1 MTRWILNVALLS
13 GKELR
18 SVMKDVTLMALILFA
33 FTVAIQL
40 VANGVRAE
48 VMNASVAIMDEDHS
62 ELSRRLRDAIQQ
74 PYFKP
79 PEDIERSAIDPA
91 MNSGKYIFVIEIPPR
106 FEADTLAGRSPSV
119 QILVDAT
126 AMTQAGLGAAY
137 FQQIFAQETL
147 DFLHARGLLE
157 ALPVQVESRMHF
169 NPNAQSAW

>member
-79 PEDIERSAIDPA
+79 PEDIERSAILCDHTTWTTSRR
-91 MNSGKYIFVIEIPPR
+91 MWRFNFVSLR
-106 FEADTLAGRSPSV
+106 LS
-119 QILVDAT
+119 
-126 AMTQAGLGAAY
+126 
-137 FQQIFAQETL
+137 
-147 DFLHARGLLE
+147 
-157 ALPVQVESRMHF
+157 
-169 NPNAQSAW
+169 